1 MTQPTPADLLRAA
14 ATKLREAATAATPGP
29 WTWTRWHSDDCKP
42 DCNDPACFL
51 MIVGS
56 SKYGVVGDTN
66 TDKPEVF
73 YVERSVQERGEGDA
87 QFIALMHPGVGTVL
101 AELIESGT
109 RYADAFDVG
118 PDEVEA
124 DPEFGRLI
132 ALARALLGEVA
143 P

>member
-14 ATKLREAATAATPGP
+14 ATNLREAATAATPGP
-29 WTWTRWHSDDCKP
+29 WTWNRWHSDDCKP
-42 DCNDPACFL
+42 ACNDPACFL

-87 QFIALMHPGVGTVL
+87 QYIALMHPGVGTAL
-101 AELIESGT
+101 ADWLDSAAE
-109 RYADAFDVG
+109 DAEQIG
-118 PDEVEA
+118 PD
-124 DPEFGRLI
+124 PH
-132 ALARALLGEVA
+132 ALAVARSVLGEVA